1 MIFLFL
7 LKYKVF
13 IYINGFYYQ
22 GLELVVKSSLVFLIA
37 SLMPYE
43 KVNNK
48 YIINIIK
55 NVTSYTPGIYFL
67 HTNVEMFMKTYI
79 KLIKN
84 GTLSG
89 SIIIY
94 IISYFISL
102 IGAKIVGKNK
112 FNCLFQ

>member
-43 KVNNK
+43 KINNK

-55 NVTSYTPGIYFL
+55 IVTSYTSGIYYL
-67 HTNVEMFMKTYI
+67 HFNVHRWMKKGIRSI
-79 KLIKN
+79 KY

-89 SIIIY
+89 NILIY
-94 IISYFISL
+94 IKLCPILTLPLNMGFL
-102 IGAKIVGKNK
+102 A
-112 FNCLFQ
+112 